1 MEQMNEF
8 LHAHRPEF
16 KEFVDE
22 ICSISPEARTSAIP
36 PSYATPI
43 TILKR
48 LPDTSKEGFPSLPY
62 LIDQAREFAALIDV
76 WLDARREM
84 HPNTPMSEELRRFD
98 DLCEESR
105 EKARQCLTRAEQAE
119 RPSGTLE
126 PKWEEL
132 VEQIERKARSRETN
146 EQSSPDTPT
155 VPGSTHTVNSST
167 SSLADSYFHRNA
179 VPRSSHGASR
189 LAFVSSSPHSPR
201 SPEDEHLEELGSETT
216 TPPGS
221 SSSVW
226 DPGVVSD
233 SNMAPRPSDFD
244 EVDEEAGFGISSTDI
259 GSSIY
264 SLTPT
269 SKRTSTSTSST
280 PKPNPLITPAH
291 EKRHPGPRSAY
302 SLRRSSDRADISKIV
317 GPRGPG
323 SAHGSGKSS
332 HNAAPEAR
340 SIYSLNTSSASQQ
353 AIDPAGLSR
362 SPDSRGDGNIS
373 RLRLGDL
380 GGVFRKKARDREKEE
395 GRNG

>member
-179 VPRSSHGASR
+179 VSRSSHGASR

-244 EVDEEAGFGISSTDI
+244 EVDEEAEFGISSTDI

-280 PKPNPLITPAH
+280 PKPNPLMTHAYD
-291 EKRHPGPRSAY
+291 KRHPGPRSAY

-353 AIDPAGLSR
+353 AIDTAGLSR

-380 GGVFRKKARDREKEE
+380 GGVFKKKARDREKEE
-395 GRNG
+395 GRND

>member
-76 WLDARREM
+76 WLDVRREVD
-84 HPNTPMSEELRRFD
+84 PNTPMSEELRRFD

-105 EKARQCLTRAEQAE
+105 EKSRQCLTRAEQAE
-119 RPSGTLE
+119 RPSGILE

-132 VEQIERKARSRETN
+132 VEQMERKARSRETH
-146 EQSSPDTPT
+146 EQSSPETPT
-155 VPGSTHTVNSST
+155 LPGGTRTVNSST
-167 SSLADSYFHRNA
+167 SSFADSYFHRNA

-189 LAFVSSSPHSPR
+189 LAYVSNSPHSPR
-201 SPEDEHLEELGSETT
+201 SPEDEPLEELVSETDT
-216 TPPGS
+216 APGS

-233 SNMAPRPSDFD
+233 SNIPPRPSEID
-244 EVDEEAGFGISSTDI
+244 EIDEEAELGISSTDI

-269 SKRTSTSTSST
+269 SKRTSTSST
-280 PKPNPLITPAH
+280 PKPNQPITPSYD
-291 EKRHPGPRSAY
+291 KRHPGPRSAY

-323 SAHGSGKSS
+323 SAPGPSKSS
-332 HNAAPEAR
+332 HSAAPPGR
-340 SIYSLNTSSASQQ
+340 SIYSLNTSSAGQQ
-353 AIDPAGLSR
+353 AIDPASLPR
-362 SPDSRGDGNIS
+362 SPDSRDGNVS
-373 RLRLGDL
+373 RLKLGDL
-380 GGVFRKKARDREKEE
+380 GGVFRKKARDREREE
-395 GRNG
+395 GRND

>member
-1 MEQMNEF
+1 MNEF

-76 WLDARREM
+76 WLDARREID
-84 HPNTPMSEELRRFD
+84 PNIPMSEELRRFD

-105 EKARQCLTRAEQAE
+105 EKSRQCLFRAEQAE

-132 VEQIERKARSRETN
+132 VEQMERKARSRERN
-146 EQSSPDTPT
+146 EPSSPDTPT
-155 VPGSTHTVNSST
+155 LPESAHTVNSST

-189 LAFVSSSPHSPR
+189 LAFVSNSPR
-201 SPEDEHLEELGSETT
+201 SPRSPVDEPLEEPSSETV

-221 SSSVW
+221 SSGVW

-233 SNMAPRPSDFD
+233 SNDIPRPLG
-244 EVDEEAGFGISSTDI
+244 VDDIGEEAESGISSTDI

-269 SKRTSTSTSST
+269 SKRTSTSST
-280 PKPNPLITPAH
+280 PKPMPLVTPGYD
-291 EKRHPGPRSAY
+291 KRHPGPRSAY
-302 SLRRSSDRADISKIV
+302 SLRRSSDRADISKFV
-317 GPRGPG
+317 GPRRPG
-323 SAHGSGKSS
+323 SAHGSGKNGS
-332 HNAAPEAR
+332 NAAIPGR

-353 AIDPAGLSR
+353 AINPAELPR
-362 SPDSRGDGNIS
+362 SPSSRDGNAS
-373 RLRLGDL
+373 RLKLGDF
-380 GGVFRKKARDREKEE
+380 GGVFKKKVRDREKEE
-395 GRNG
+395 GKSD

>member
-62 LIDQAREFAALIDV
+62 LIDPARELAALIDV
-76 WLDARREM
+76 WLDARRDID
-84 HPNTPMSEELRRFD
+84 PNTPMSEELRTFD

-105 EKARQCLTRAEQAE
+105 EKSRQCLTRAEQAE

-132 VEQIERKARSRETN
+132 VEQMERKARYRETN
-146 EQSSPDTPT
+146 EWSSPDTPT

-167 SSLADSYFHRNA
+167 SSLADSYSQRNGA
-179 VPRSSHGASR
+179 SRSSRGASR
-189 LAFVSSSPHSPR
+189 LAFVSSSPKSPR
-201 SPEDEHLEELGSETT
+201 SPDDEPLEELDLETD

-233 SNMAPRPSDFD
+233 SNIPPRSSEID
-244 EVDEEAGFGISSTDI
+244 EIDEEAEFAISSTDI

-269 SKRTSTSTSST
+269 SKRTSTSST
-280 PKPNPLITPAH
+280 PKPTPLITPVYD
-291 EKRHPGPRSAY
+291 KSHPGPRSAY

-323 SAHGSGKSS
+323 SAHGSRNSS
-332 HNAAPEAR
+332 HNAASQGG
-340 SIYSLNTSSASQQ
+340 SIYSLNTSSPSQHV
-353 AIDPAGLSR
+353 IDPAGVPR
-362 SPDSRGDGNIS
+362 SPGSREGNAS

-380 GGVFRKKARDREKEE
+380 GGVFRKKARDREREE
-395 GRNG
+395 GRSD

>member
-1 MEQMNEF
+1 MAQMNEF
-8 LHAHRPEF
+8 LQAHRPEF

-76 WLDARREM
+76 WLDARREID
-84 HPNTPMSEELRRFD
+84 PNNPMSEELRRFD
-98 DLCEESR
+98 NLCEESR
-105 EKARQCLTRAEQAE
+105 EKSRQCLLRAEQAE

-132 VEQIERKARSRETN
+132 VQQMERKARSRERN
-146 EQSSPDTPT
+146 EQSSPETPT

-179 VPRSSHGASR
+179 IPRSSHGVSR
-189 LAFVSSSPHSPR
+189 LAFVSNSPHSQI
-201 SPEDEHLEELGSETT
+201 SPEEETLEGVRSETD

-226 DPGVVSD
+226 DPGVISD
-233 SNMAPRPSDFD
+233 SNFRPGPS
-244 EVDEEAGFGISSTDI
+244 EVDEIGEEADVGISSTDI

-269 SKRTSTSTSST
+269 SKRTSTSST
-280 PKPNPLITPAH
+280 PKPTPLVTPAYDT
-291 EKRHPGPRSAY
+291 RHPGPRSAY
-302 SLRRSSDRADISKIV
+302 SLRRSSDRADISKHV
-317 GPRGPG
+317 GPRRPG
-323 SAHGSGKSS
+323 SAHGSGKHN
-332 HNAAPEAR
+332 HNATPPGR
-340 SIYSLNTSSASQQ
+340 SIYSLDTSSAGQQ
-353 AIDPAGLSR
+353 AVDPADLPR
-362 SPDSRGDGNIS
+362 SPGSRDGNGS
-373 RLRLGDL
+373 RLKLGDL
-380 GGVFRKKARDREKEE
+380 GGVFKKKVRDREKEE
-395 GRNG
+395 GKSD

>member
-22 ICSISPEARTSAIP
+22 VCSISPEARTSAIP

-43 TILKR
+43 TIHKR
-48 LPDTSKEGFPSLPY
+48 LPDTSREGFPSLPY

-76 WLDARREM
+76 WLDARREID
-84 HPNTPMSEELRRFD
+84 PNTPMSEELRRFD

-105 EKARQCLTRAEQAE
+105 EKSRQCLTRAEQAE

-126 PKWEEL
+126 PKWVEL
-132 VEQIERKARSRETN
+132 VEQMERKARSREATQ
-146 EQSSPDTPT
+146 QSSPETPT
-155 VPGSTHTVNSST
+155 VPGSSHTVNSST

-189 LAFVSSSPHSPR
+189 LAYVSNSPRSPR
-201 SPEDEHLEELGSETT
+201 SPEDEPLEELDSETD

-221 SSSVW
+221 SSSIW

-233 SNMAPRPSDFD
+233 SNLPPRPSEID
-244 EVDEEAGFGISSTDI
+244 EIYKEAELDISSTDI

-269 SKRTSTSTSST
+269 SKRTSTSSTS
-280 PKPNPLITPAH
+280 KPIPLVTPAYD
-291 EKRHPGPRSAY
+291 KRHPGPRSAY
-302 SLRRSSDRADISKIV
+302 SLRRSSDRADISKVV

-323 SAHGSGKSS
+323 SAQGSRKS
-332 HNAAPEAR
+332 NQNTAPPGR
-340 SIYSLNTSSASQQ
+340 SIYSLNTSSPNCQ
-353 AIDPAGLSR
+353 ATDPAEPPR
-362 SPDSRGDGNIS
+362 SPGSRDGNVS
-373 RLRLGDL
+373 RLRLGDF
-380 GGVFRKKARDREKEE
+380 GGVFKKKARDRDREE
-395 GRNG
+395 GRSD

>member
-1 MEQMNEF
+1 MAQMNEF

-48 LPDTSKEGFPSLPY
+48 LPETSKEGFPSLPY

-76 WLDARREM
+76 WLDARREID
-84 HPNTPMSEELRRFD
+84 PNNPMSEELRRFD

-105 EKARQCLTRAEQAE
+105 EKSKQCLSRAEQAE

-132 VEQIERKARSRETN
+132 VLQIERKARSRERN
-146 EQSSPDTPT
+146 EQSSPETPT

-179 VPRSSHGASR
+179 IPRSSPGVSR
-189 LAFVSSSPHSPR
+189 LAFVSTSPHSPI
-201 SPEDEHLEELGSETT
+201 SPDEEPLEELLSETD

-221 SSSVW
+221 SVW
-226 DPGVVSD
+226 DPSVVPD
-233 SNMAPRPSDFD
+233 SSLASRPLEAD
-244 EVDEEAGFGISSTDI
+244 ENGEEADVGISSTDI

-269 SKRTSTSTSST
+269 SKRTSTSST
-280 PKPNPLITPAH
+280 HKPMPLTTPAYD
-291 EKRHPGPRSAY
+291 KRHPGPRIAY
-302 SLRRSSDRADISKIV
+302 SLRHSSDRPDISKYV
-317 GPRGPG
+317 GPRRPG
-323 SAHGSGKSS
+323 SAHSSGKHSQ
-332 HNAAPEAR
+332 NTGPPGR
-340 SIYSLNTSSASQQ
+340 SIYSLHTSTATQQ
-353 AIDPAGLSR
+353 VIEPAELPR
-362 SPDSRGDGNIS
+362 SPSSRDGNVS
-373 RLRLGDL
+373 KLKLGDL
-380 GGVFRKKARDREKEE
+380 GGVFKKKGRDREREE
-395 GRNG
+395 GRSD